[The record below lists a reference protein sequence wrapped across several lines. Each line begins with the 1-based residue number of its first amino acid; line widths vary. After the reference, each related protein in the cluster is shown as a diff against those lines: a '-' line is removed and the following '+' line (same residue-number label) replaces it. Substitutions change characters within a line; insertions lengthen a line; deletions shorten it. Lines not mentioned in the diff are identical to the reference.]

1 MLHRRKRKK
10 NKQQHLQRDLA
21 SDYDSWGLKKLQISN
36 SCNKSKSS
44 STASYSVNDS
54 LRLSKHALEVM
65 HVFWRKGN
73 ITE

>member
-1 MLHRRKRKK
+1 MLHRRKRRK
-10 NKQQHLQRDLA
+10 NKQQHLQCDLHLI
-21 SDYDSWGLKKLQISN
+21 DSWGLKELQISN

-65 HVFWRKGN
+65 HAFWRKGN